1 MTFAN
6 ITSKG
11 VNLKSSYFYNAFFKV
26 QEDFPQMAYNHTASI
41 YYENAYVIKN
51 CGASYGFNYTHNNVD
66 PIA

>member
-1 MTFAN
+1 MDFAGLQ
-6 ITSKG
+6 SSG
-11 VNLKSSYFYNAFFKV
+11 VNLQSGYFYKAFFKV
-26 QEDFPQMAYNHTASI
+26 QEDYPALAYNHTASI